1 MIRRTLCALTVVAGM
16 GGPSMA
22 EEAAF
27 DFDMHETPIEVP
39 DLQFADE
46 SGSVRTLDDYRGKYV
61 VVNVWATWCAPC
73 REELPTLDA
82 LQRSLGGPAFEAITL
97 STDTGRR
104 PAVERLFAELSITD
118 LEELIDDTGSAM
130 RDLGV
135 YALPTTVLI
144 DRNGREIG
152 RKIGPAD
159 WDSPAAIEFFKAL
172 P

>member
-1 MIRRTLCALTVVAGM
+1 MIRRTLCALTVMVGT

-27 DFDMHETPIEVP
+27 DFDMHETPIAVP

-46 SGSVRTLDDYRGKYV
+46 AGSVRTLDDYRGKYV

-82 LQRSLGGPAFEAITL
+82 LQRSIGGPAFEVIAL
-97 STDTGRR
+97 STETGRR
-104 PAVERLFAELSITD
+104 PAVERLFTELSITD
-118 LEELIDDTGSAM
+118 LEALIDISGSTM
-130 RDLGV
+130 RDLGA
-135 YALPTTVLI
+135 YALPATVLI
-144 DRNGREIG
+144 DRTGQEMG